1 MSFLLFPN
9 EYLHYIL
16 HIAHFSTE
24 TWNTFDCCPVIS
36 GLKITDLM
44 CELIFP
50 PNYLFFSLL
59 LLLLLLLKKPNV

>member
-1 MSFLLFPN
+1 MSIYTIF
-9 EYLHYIL
+9 Y

-50 PNYLFFSLL
+50 PNYFFFFFIIIIIII
-59 LLLLLLLKKPNV
+59 KKA